1 MPRAFVR
8 VSVNIPQTSGLFDYH
23 LPESIQDQVKPG
35 CLVEVPFGK
44 QTVQAI
50 VVERIAEPYVAETR
64 PVLALLDVEP
74 VVTPQQL
81 MLADELAKVTFSPPA
96 AFLELMLPPGLRQH
110 ADTLYSLLSNFPPL
124 TKPLSPL
131 QEKLIATIKR
141 RGPLRGRQL
150 ETSFTR
156 QDWRSAAQ
164 ALVRRGI
171 LLAQPVLPP
180 PSVLPKL
187 VRTVQLACPPQVAQQ
202 RIKTMG
208 SSAAAQRRKAI
219 VDFLANETMPV
230 AVSWV
235 YAASAGNLA
244 DLKSLCEAGLVTLG
258 ETEIWR
264 DPLENLPNVAQMP
277 PQLTADQQS
286 VFEQVRGALLCVAEG
301 EPAQPLVLH
310 GVTGS
315 GKTEIYLQAA
325 AEALRMERQVIVL
338 VPEIALTPQ
347 TVRRFMERF
356 PGQVGM
362 VHSKLSAGERY
373 DTWRRARAGQLPL
386 IVGARSALFTPLPQ
400 LGLIVVDECHED
412 SYYQSE
418 PPFYHAVRAA
428 LLYARLAN
436 SVVLLGSATP
446 PIEMLY
452 QARREGWKLLSLP
465 DRLLAHRQAM
475 QVCLARMGKTFPES
489 SDDETA
495 ATLPLPPVRV
505 VDMRQELKF
514 GNTSIFS
521 RALINALG
529 DVLAANQQAIL
540 YLNRRG
546 SATYVF
552 CRDCGYTLSCP
563 RCNLPLTSHTTG
575 DAVAE
580 LICHHCNYRR
590 KMPLRCPVCAGIR
603 IRQYGT
609 GTEKVEA
616 AVKSL
621 FPAARTLRWDADTVR
636 AKGTHDII
644 LSHFS
649 NHRADVLIGTQMLAK
664 GLDLPLVTL
673 VGVVLADVGLNL
685 PDFRSAERTFQLLT
699 QVAGRAGRSPLGGE
713 VILQTFN
720 PDHYTIRAVAKYDFD
735 GFYNTEL
742 EYRRRIDYPPFSR
755 LVRLEYRHLQPDQAE
770 AAARAMAQRI
780 AKKIQD
786 STYTSTEIIG
796 PVPCFFSRLNG
807 YYRWQ
812 VIVRGSDPLSIL
824 RGFSL
829 GGWRVEV
836 DPPNLL

>member
-8 VSVNIPQTSGLFDYH
+8 LSVNIPQTSGLFDYY
-23 LPESIQDQVKPG
+23 LPESIQDLVKPG

-50 VVERIAEPYVAETR
+50 VVERIAEPCVAETR

-74 VVTPQQL
+74 VVTSQQL
-81 MLADELAKVTFSPPA
+81 MLADALAKATFSSPS

-110 ADTLYSLLSNFPPL
+110 ADTLYTLLSNFPPS

-131 QEKLIATIKR
+131 QEKLIAALKR

-150 ETSFTR
+150 EASFPR

-180 PSVLPKL
+180 PSVRPKL
-187 VRTVQLACPPQVAQQ
+187 IRTVQLACPPQIAQE
-202 RIKTMG
+202 RVKVMG
-208 SSAAAQRRKAI
+208 SGAAAQRRKAI

-235 YAASAGNLA
+235 YAASGGNLA
-244 DLKSLCEAGLVTLG
+244 DLRNLCEAGLVTLG

-264 DPLENLPNVAQMP
+264 DPLENLSNVAQLP
-277 PQLTADQQS
+277 PQLTADQQR
-286 VFEQVRGALLCVAEG
+286 VFEQVRDALLCVVEG

-325 AEALRMERQVIVL
+325 TEALRMGRQVIVL

-347 TVRRFMERF
+347 TVKRFMERF

-373 DTWRRARAGQLPL
+373 DTWRRARAGQLSL

-428 LLYARLAN
+428 LLYARLTN

-446 PIEMLY
+446 PVEMLY

-465 DRLLAHRQAM
+465 DRLLAHRQAV
-475 QVCLARMGKTFPES
+475 QACLVQMGKAFPNS
-489 SDDETA
+489 PDDGTA

-505 VDMRQELKF
+505 VDMRQELKS

-529 DVLAANQQAIL
+529 GVLAANQQAIL

-552 CRDCGYTLSCP
+552 CRDCGYTLFCP

-575 DAVAE
+575 DAATE

-590 KMPLRCPVCAGIR
+590 KMPLRCPLCGGTR

-616 AVKSL
+616 VVKSL

-636 AKGTHDII
+636 AKGAHDII

-685 PDFRSAERTFQLLT
+685 PDFRAAERTFQLLT

-720 PDHYTIRAVAKYDFD
+720 PDHYTIRAAAKYDFD

-755 LVRLEYRHLQPDQAE
+755 LVRLEYRHLQSAQAE
-770 AAARAMAQRI
+770 AAAHVMAQQI
-780 AKKIQD
+780 ANKIKD
-786 STYTSTEIIG
+786 SVYTSTEIIG

-812 VIVRGSDPLSIL
+812 VIVRGSDPLSLL
-824 RGFSL
+824 RGIAL
-829 GGWRVEV
+829 GDWRVEV